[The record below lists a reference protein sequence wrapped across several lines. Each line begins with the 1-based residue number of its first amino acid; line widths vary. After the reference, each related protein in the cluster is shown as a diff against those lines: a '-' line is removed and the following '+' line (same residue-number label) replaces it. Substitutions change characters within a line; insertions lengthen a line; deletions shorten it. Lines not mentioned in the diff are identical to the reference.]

1 MPYGPYNW
9 LDQPP
14 SVQRMLGILWV
25 GKVVYPDWYTFD
37 MVEKTQE
44 FYQLFWGYALST
56 QEAEEL
62 LANAMP

>member
-1 MPYGPYNW
+1 
-9 LDQPP
+9 
-14 SVQRMLGILWV
+14 
-25 GKVVYPDWYTFD
+25 